1 MDIHNRDVY
10 FELRSHEIYIACYDP
25 NYTDNDIIYMLEKS
39 ELPLNYQDFNGD
51 TVFHF
56 ACMLSRLYLMKYLV
70 NSGKIDIN
78 VKNNDGDS
86 PLHDACAASGY
97 GLDLDLDLCKIY
109 LNVVEFLLRL
119 GADIDSINHD
129 GFKPVHKAA
138 EFKNL
143 FIIKLLM
150 EYGAR
155 IDESTS
161 NGQTVLSLC
170 EGEKNLYID
179 ILKLLWNV
187 K

>member
-1 MDIHNRDVY
+1 MDIHGRDEY
-10 FELRSHEIYIACYDP
+10 FELYSHKIYNACYDP
-25 NYTDNDIIYMLEKS
+25 DYTDNDIISMIEKS
-39 ELPLNYQDFNGD
+39 ELPLNYQDYNGD
-51 TVFHF
+51 TIFHF
-56 ACMLSRLYLMKYLV
+56 ACVLSRLDLIRYLV

-86 PLHDACAASGY
+86 PLHDACTASNY
-97 GLDLDLDLCKIY
+97 GLDLDLSKIY
-109 LNVVEFLLRL
+109 LNVVEFLLES
-119 GADIDSINHD
+119 GADIDSINND

-155 IDESTS
+155 IDESTP
-161 NGQTVLSLC
+161 NGQTVLGLC
-170 EGEKNLYID
+170 EGEKILYIAV
-179 ILKLLWNV
+179 LKLLWNI